1 LDYPLKLNMKVI
13 DSSPVLR
20 DLLDVRWHT
29 LLAPS
34 LHVLDELDKV
44 LDFKASVPATEDI
57 FRAFECEPTSI
68 KVVIVGQDP
77 YPNRGHAMGLSF
89 SIPKIVKKIPPSLK
103 NIYTEMHSDVGGA
116 SPDNGDLRYL
126 TDQGVML
133 LNRGLSITLP
143 DKKVNSL
150 WYEFTDLVA
159 QVLAEQGVIGI
170 FWGNQAQEIAHYFP
184 KEKQI
189 LSVHPSPLSAY
200 RGFFGSKPFS
210 AVNRILKSENKPL
223 IKWTKQ

>member
-1 LDYPLKLNMKVI
+1 MKVI

-34 LHVLDELDKV
+34 FHVLDELDKV
-44 LDFKASVPATEDI
+44 LDFKASVPSTKDI

-77 YPNRGHAMGLSF
+77 YPNRDHAMGLSF
-89 SIPKIVKKIPPSLK
+89 SIPANVKKIPPSLK
-103 NIYTEMHSDVGGA
+103 NIYTEMHNDVGGF
-116 SPDNGDLRYL
+116 SPDTGDLSYL

-159 QVLAEQGVIGI
+159 QVLAEQGVIGV

-210 AVNRILKSENKPL
+210 AVNRILESENKSL
-223 IKWTKQ
+223 IEWTKQ

>member
-1 LDYPLKLNMKVI
+1 MKVI

-34 LHVLDELDKV
+34 LHVLDELDEV
-44 LDFKASVPATEDI
+44 LDFKASVPAAKDI
-57 FRAFECEPTSI
+57 FRAFDCEPTSI

-77 YPNRGHAMGLSF
+77 YPNRDHAMGLSF
-89 SIPKIVKKIPPSLK
+89 SIPPSVKKMPASLK

>member
-1 LDYPLKLNMKVI
+1 MKVI

-44 LDFKASVPATEDI
+44 LDFKASVPAAKDI

-77 YPNRGHAMGLSF
+77 YPNRDHAMGLSF

>member
-1 LDYPLKLNMKVI
+1 MKVI

-44 LDFKASVPATEDI
+44 LDFKASVPATKYI
-57 FRAFECEPTSI
+57 FRAFDCEPTSI

-77 YPNRGHAMGLSF
+77 YPNRDHAMGLSF
-89 SIPKIVKKIPPSLK
+89 SIPPSVKKIPPSLK
-103 NIYTEMHSDVGGA
+103 NIYTEMHSDVGGF
-116 SPDNGDLRYL
+116 SPDTGDLRYL

-159 QVLAEQGVIGI
+159 QVLAEQGVIGV

-210 AVNRILKSENKPL
+210 AVNRILKSENKSL

>member
-1 LDYPLKLNMKVI
+1 MKVI

-77 YPNRGHAMGLSF
+77 YPNRDHAMGLSF
-89 SIPKIVKKIPPSLK
+89 SIPQIVKKIPPSLK

>member
-1 LDYPLKLNMKVI
+1 MKVI

-44 LDFKASVPATEDI
+44 LDFKASVPATKDI
-57 FRAFECEPTSI
+57 FRAFDCEPTSI

-77 YPNRGHAMGLSF
+77 YPNRDHAMGLSF
-89 SIPKIVKKIPPSLK
+89 SIPPNVKKIPPSLK
-103 NIYTEMHSDVGGA
+103 NIYTEMHTDVGGF
-116 SPDNGDLRYL
+116 SPDTGDLSYL

-159 QVLAEQGVIGI
+159 QVLAEQGVIGV

-200 RGFFGSKPFS
+200 RGFFGNKPFS
-210 AVNRILKSENKPL
+210 AVNRILESENKSL

>member
-1 LDYPLKLNMKVI
+1 MKVI

-20 DLLDVRWHT
+20 DLLDVRWHA
-29 LLAPS
+29 LLAPT

-44 LDFKASVPATEDI
+44 LDFKASVPATKDI
-57 FRAFECEPTSI
+57 FRAFDCEPTSI
-68 KVVIVGQDP
+68 EVVIVGQDP
-77 YPNRGHAMGLSF
+77 YPNRDHAMGLSF
-89 SIPKIVKKIPPSLK
+89 SIPPNVKKIPPSLK
-103 NIYTEMHSDVGGA
+103 NIYTEMHNDVGGF
-116 SPDNGDLRYL
+116 SPDTGDLSYL

-159 QVLAEQGVIGI
+159 QVLAEQGVIGV

-210 AVNRILKSENKPL
+210 AVNRILKSENKSL

>member
-1 LDYPLKLNMKVI
+1 MKVI

-44 LDFKASVPATEDI
+44 LDFKASVPATKDI
-57 FRAFECEPTSI
+57 FKAFDCEPTSI

-77 YPNRGHAMGLSF
+77 YPSRDHAMGLSF
-89 SIPKIVKKIPPSLK
+89 SIPPNVKKIPASLK
-103 NIYTEMHSDVGGA
+103 NIYIEMHSDVGGT

-159 QVLAEQGVIGI
+159 QVLAEQGVIGV

-210 AVNRILKSENKPL
+210 AVNRILSLENKSL

>member
-1 LDYPLKLNMKVI
+1 MKVI

-77 YPNRGHAMGLSF
+77 YPSRDHAMGLSF

>member
-1 LDYPLKLNMKVI
+1 MKVI

-44 LDFKASVPATEDI
+44 LDFKASVPATKDI
-57 FRAFECEPTSI
+57 LRAFECEPTSI

-77 YPNRGHAMGLSF
+77 YPNRDHAMGLSF
-89 SIPKIVKKIPPSLK
+89 SIPPNVKKIPPSLK
-103 NIYTEMHSDVGGA
+103 NIYTEMHNDVGGF
-116 SPDNGDLRYL
+116 SPDNGDLSYL

-159 QVLAEQGVIGI
+159 QVLAEQGVIGV

-210 AVNRILKSENKPL
+210 AVNRILDSENKSL

>member
-1 LDYPLKLNMKVI
+1 MKVI

-34 LHVLDELDKV
+34 LHVLDELDEV
-44 LDFKASVPATEDI
+44 LDFKASVPAAKDI

-77 YPNRGHAMGLSF
+77 YPNRDHAMGLSF

-184 KEKQI
+184 KERQI

-210 AVNRILKSENKPL
+210 AVNRILESENKSL

>member
-1 LDYPLKLNMKVI
+1 MKVI

-77 YPNRGHAMGLSF
+77 YPNRDHAMGLSF

>member
-1 LDYPLKLNMKVI
+1 MKVI
-13 DSSPVLR
+13 DSSLVLR
-20 DLLDVRWHT
+20 ELLDVRWHT

-44 LDFKASVPATEDI
+44 LDFKASVPATKDI

-77 YPNRGHAMGLSF
+77 YPNRDHAMGLSF
-89 SIPKIVKKIPPSLK
+89 STPPSVKKIPASLK
-103 NIYTEMHSDVGGA
+103 NIYTEMHSDVGGT

>member
-1 LDYPLKLNMKVI
+1 MKVI

-57 FRAFECEPTSI
+57 FRAFDCEPTSI

-77 YPNRGHAMGLSF
+77 YPNRDHAMGLSF

-184 KEKQI
+184 KEKQS

>member
-1 LDYPLKLNMKVI
+1 MKVI

-77 YPNRGHAMGLSF
+77 YPNRDHAMGLSF
-89 SIPKIVKKIPPSLK
+89 SIPPNVKKIPPSLK
-103 NIYTEMHSDVGGA
+103 NIYTEMHNDVGGA
-116 SPDNGDLRYL
+116 SPDIGDLRYL
-126 TDQGVML
+126 ADQGVML

-143 DKKVNSL
+143 DKKVSSL

-184 KEKQI
+184 KERQI

-210 AVNRILKSENKPL
+210 AVNRILESENKPL

>member
-1 LDYPLKLNMKVI
+1 MKVI

-29 LLAPS
+29 LLVPS
-34 LHVLDELDKV
+34 LHVLAELDKV

-77 YPNRGHAMGLSF
+77 YPNRDHAMGLSF
-89 SIPKIVKKIPPSLK
+89 SIRPSVKKMPASLK

>member
-1 LDYPLKLNMKVI
+1 MKVI

-77 YPNRGHAMGLSF
+77 YPNSDHAMGLSF
-89 SIPKIVKKIPPSLK
+89 SIPPNVKKIPPSLK
-103 NIYTEMHSDVGGA
+103 NIYTEMHNDVGGI
-116 SPDNGDLRYL
+116 SPDIGDLRYL
-126 TDQGVML
+126 ADQGVML

>member
-1 LDYPLKLNMKVI
+1 MDYPLKLNMKVI

-20 DLLDVRWHT
+20 DLLDVRWHA
-29 LLAPS
+29 LLAPT

-44 LDFKASVPATEDI
+44 LDFKASVPATKDI
-57 FRAFECEPTSI
+57 FRAFDCEPTSI
-68 KVVIVGQDP
+68 EVVIVGQDP
-77 YPNRGHAMGLSF
+77 YPNRDHAMGLSF
-89 SIPKIVKKIPPSLK
+89 SIPPNVKKIPPSLK
-103 NIYTEMHSDVGGA
+103 NIYTEMHNDVGGF
-116 SPDNGDLRYL
+116 SPDTGDLSYL

-159 QVLAEQGVIGI
+159 QVLAEQGVIGV

-210 AVNRILKSENKPL
+210 AVNRILKSENKSL

>member
-1 LDYPLKLNMKVI
+1 MKVI

-77 YPNRGHAMGLSF
+77 YPNRDHAMGLSF

-133 LNRGLSITLP
+133 FNRGLSITLP

>member
-1 LDYPLKLNMKVI
+1 MKVI

-44 LDFKASVPATEDI
+44 LDFKASVPATKDI
-57 FRAFECEPTSI
+57 FKAFDCEPTSI

-77 YPNRGHAMGLSF
+77 YPNRDHAMGLSF
-89 SIPKIVKKIPPSLK
+89 SIPPSVKKIPPSLK
-103 NIYTEMHSDVGGA
+103 NIYIEMHNDVGGF
-116 SPDNGDLRYL
+116 SPDTGDLRYL
-126 TDQGVML
+126 ADQGVML

-159 QVLAEQGVIGI
+159 QVLAEQGVIGV

-210 AVNRILKSENKPL
+210 AVNRILKSENKSL

>member
-1 LDYPLKLNMKVI
+1 MKVI

-29 LLAPS
+29 LLAPT

-44 LDFKASVPATEDI
+44 LDFKASVPAAKDI

-77 YPNRGHAMGLSF
+77 YPNRDHAMGLSF
-89 SIPKIVKKIPPSLK
+89 SIPPSVKKIPASLK
-103 NIYTEMHSDVGGA
+103 NIYTEMHNDVGGT
-116 SPDNGDLRYL
+116 SPDTGDLSYL

-159 QVLAEQGVIGI
+159 QVLAEQGVIGV

-210 AVNRILKSENKPL
+210 AVNRILKSENKSL